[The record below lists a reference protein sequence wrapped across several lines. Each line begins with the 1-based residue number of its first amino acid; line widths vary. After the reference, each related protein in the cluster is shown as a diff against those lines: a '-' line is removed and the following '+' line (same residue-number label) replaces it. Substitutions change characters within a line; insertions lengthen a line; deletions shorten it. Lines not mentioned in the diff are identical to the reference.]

1 MPSPPWKALALAAVL
16 LVWLP
21 PIRAAEP
28 TAAAAA
34 QRHYAA
40 ATPAE
45 AEPPAVGQTSAGTE
59 DVRGTSVRGTSAGGQ
74 SAGDEGAR
82 AENVGGGLQALSTL
96 GALALGLL
104 GLLWVRR
111 HTAEL

>member
-1 MPSPPWKALALAAVL
+1 MPSPPWKALPLAAAL

-21 PIRAAEP
+21 PVGADEP
-28 TAAAAA
+28 VAAAAD

-40 ATPAE
+40 ATPAGVE
-45 AEPPAVGQTSAGTE
+45 PAPAEQTSAGSQ
-59 DVRGTSVRGTSAGGQ
+59 DLRSGSAGGE
-74 SAGDEGAR
+74 SAGGESAR